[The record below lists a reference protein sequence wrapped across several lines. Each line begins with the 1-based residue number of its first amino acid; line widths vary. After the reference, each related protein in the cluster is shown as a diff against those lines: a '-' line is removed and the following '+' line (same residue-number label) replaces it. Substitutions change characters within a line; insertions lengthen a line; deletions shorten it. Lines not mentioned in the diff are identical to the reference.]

1 LQPITSL
8 IGGITAQEAMKAV
21 THHTTPQKQFLYTHH
36 LEALPGDYSS
46 FDNNKLTAE
55 DCQPVSY

>member
-1 LQPITSL
+1 
-8 IGGITAQEAMKAV
+8 MKAV

-46 FDNNKLTAE
+46 FNNDKLTAE
-55 DCQPVSY
+55 DCEPVSSLWTLSIEAVPSFPA